1 MQGGEGGQHQV
12 GGPGL
17 DGQRPRVRMVHGDGP
32 GRFRQG
38 ADDPFEAEPC
48 LVDRL
53 RVQMLAVEIAQHHER
68 RHEALRRAGGRFAPQ
83 RDEDGFQGGALRRPP
98 ALCEEERAM
107 GQADRIEE
115 SLAQLV
121 EQRRSPG
128 RVQVDQPVDPRE
140 GHRRG
145 VEVAPAGRQLQPRR
159 LDQRRPAAGE
169 GVEYDPVARG
179 VGGQQ
184 LFDELRRELSGP
196 GQGVGPHPLGDVEG
210 ALGKGGPVQGRGGEG
225 VVQGHGRN
233 EWDAERGRGGEALP
247 ARRCL
252 SLMFGSSYSD
262 GGEAEHA

>member
-1 MQGGEGGQHQV
+1 MAQ
-12 GGPGL
+12 
-17 DGQRPRVRMVHGDGP
+17 PRTWSPAELAEDAGAAK
-32 GRFRQG
+32 GRFRRTRLN
-38 ADDPFEAEPC
+38 EP
-48 LVDRL
+48 LERYTRFFDAFTPIFTDLIDRL
-53 RVQMLAVEIAQHHER
+53 PSLADEENIRDVMAGLVEDDDVR
-68 RHEALRRAGGRFAPQ
+68 KR
-83 RDEDGFQGGALRRPP
+83 GFQGGALRRPP
-98 ALCEEERAM
+98 GLCEEERAM
-107 GQADRIEE
+107 GQADRLEE
-115 SLAQLV
+115 SFAQLV
-121 EQRRSPG
+121 EQRRPPG

-179 VGGQQ
+179 AGGQQ
-184 LFDELRRELSGP
+184 LFDELRRELPGP
-196 GQGVGPHPLGDVEG
+196 GQGIGPHPLGDVEG

-225 VVQGHGRN
+225 VVQDHGRN
-233 EWDAERGRGGEALP
+233 EWDAERVRGGEALP